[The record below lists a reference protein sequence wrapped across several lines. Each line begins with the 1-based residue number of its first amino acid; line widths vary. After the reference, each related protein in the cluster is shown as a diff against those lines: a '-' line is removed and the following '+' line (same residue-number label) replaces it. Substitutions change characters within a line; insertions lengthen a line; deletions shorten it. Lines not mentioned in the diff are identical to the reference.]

1 MTTKLNSIFVIVSTN
16 RNTRCHKKFISTT
29 FSTSFYDVWRLIWGV
44 TRHLARF
51 ILTANER
58 NIHDSICVQESDVA
72 VPLYANSTDVAGSF
86 YTSASTPSGEVRCPL
101 PSFNPDD
108 PGNMKLY
115 NWSVSVS
122 NDNATWS
129 DSVEVL
135 VYDPLYVTCD
145 VDGNGTYQCRCLP
158 SENQVKLSS
167 SQSISRSVTQSACI
181 KILWRVVQC

>member
-1 MTTKLNSIFVIVSTN
+1 MMMFYKKVTSLTKATGIIVDIVG
-16 RNTRCHKKFISTT
+16 RVEQ
-29 FSTSFYDVWRLIWGV
+29 D
-44 TRHLARF
+44 
-51 ILTANER
+51 
-58 NIHDSICVQESDVA
+58 SDVA
-72 VPLYANSTDVAGSF
+72 GPF
-86 YTSASTPSGEVRCPL
+86 YSNASTPSGEVRCPL

-108 PGNMKLY
+108 PGTLKLY

-129 DSVEVL
+129 DSVQVL
-135 VYDPLYVTCD
+135 VYDPLYVTCV

-167 SQSISRSVTQSACI
+167 SQSISRSATQSACI